1 VEIVRR
7 IYTAAALRDGA
18 SVFAHYDPSVVIDAS
33 QISLGGLI
41 GEPVRHGHDGA
52 RSFFR
57 ELHEAWDD
65 LSYEVQKLIPAG
77 DQVVSVVTR
86 RGRGRS
92 SGIEIEMSFA
102 LVWTFRDGRVTRL
115 TWLPSRELALEA
127 AGLVE

>member
-1 VEIVRR
+1 
-7 IYTAAALRDGA
+7 
-18 SVFAHYDPSVVIDAS
+18 VIDAS

-102 LVWTFRDGRVTRL
+102 LVWTFRDGRVIRL
-115 TWLPSRELALEA
+115 AWVPSREQALEA
-127 AGLVE
+127 VELEE